1 MKLLLLSLLLVIGR
15 SFRFR
20 QGTLNSLRL
29 IAAGTARRPLSS
41 SAADVDAAKGAPVDP
56 GPATGGSKPPVVFQ
70 GTGPRVYTPR
80 SERAPGSAPTAPLS
94 SAAPRVYNVRGGQST
109 SSTSASNKNFEY
121 PRSGGSGGG
130 GTGGAGMS
138 TGKSLFLSAPQL
150 LVRYRVPRVKS
161 DFKKELEEMQESL
174 QEQSDAA
181 QAARGA
187 SWGGGG
193 GGGKGDSFFD
203 NFNSAPQFGD
213 AKRGGAA
220 RARGATKEGE
230 RKGSEGSRPKGSTG
244 RRERDE
250 GGDEDGEA
258 FEDGDDVAGMDGD
271 ESDYYGD
278 ETNVSLSSISANAL
292 RNMESEGYSLEEM
305 QMSLYGEYGVKASV
319 SAIKRRLLDDQ
330 SERKRKKKTGKT
342 RRDRTKARNERFNPK
357 VDKGIE
363 LPDGPIQVMELAG
376 LMDVGGG
383 EIVKHLMMN
392 MGIMSSMTQSI
403 DSAVA
408 KSVVLAFGKTL
419 AGADQ
424 EDGEGEDDNDEEE
437 EELGDSVD
445 IDGMTYMRLPRAPV
459 VTIMGHVDHGKTSL
473 LDSIRKTQVALG
485 EAGGITQG
493 ISAFK
498 VRTSQNRDV
507 TFIDT
512 PGHAAFSDMRK
523 RGANITDI
531 IILVVAADDGIMEQ
545 TKECIVAAK
554 TAGCPV
560 VVAINKIDK
569 EGSDPQRII
578 TELMSFDILVEDF
591 GGEVQCAQVS
601 AKKGMGV
608 EELLD
613 KVMLQVRPLYCD
625 IITLIQN

>member
-1 MKLLLLSLLLVIGR
+1 MLKLILYLIVALAVVT
-15 SFRFR
+15 SFRPI
-20 QGTLNSLRL
+20 SLRHGSIRL
-29 IAAGTARRPLSS
+29 TRPLGSS
-41 SAADVDAAKGAPVDP
+41 PADVDAE
-56 GPATGGSKPPVVFQ
+56 TGKKPPVTYQ
-70 GTGPRVYTPR
+70 NTGPRVYTPR
-80 SERAPGSAPTAPLS
+80 SERAPGSAPTAPAS
-94 SAAPRVYNVRGGQST
+94 STAPRVYNVRGGPNINNNRNFGNFGGPADG
-109 SSTSASNKNFEY
+109 SSSSSGSAAM
-121 PRSGGSGGG
+121 GGGDRG
-130 GTGGAGMS
+130 GTGKAM
-138 TGKSLFLSAPQL
+138 FLSAPQL
-150 LVRYRVPRVKS
+150 LVRYRVPRIKS
-161 DFKKELEEMQESL
+161 DFKLQLEEMQEAL
-174 QEQSDAA
+174 QEQADAA

-193 GGGKGDSFFD
+193 GGGGMGAGKGDRDSFFD
-203 NFNSAPQFGD
+203 NFNSPPAFGD
-213 AKRGGAA
+213 AKRGGA

-244 RRERDE
+244 RRERDD
-250 GGDEDGEA
+250 GGEDDGEMY
-258 FEDGDDVAGMDGD
+258 EDGDDLGVDE

-278 ETNVSLSSISANAL
+278 ETNVSLASISANAL
-292 RNMESEGYSLEEM
+292 RTMESEGFTLEEM
-305 QMSLYGEYGVKASV
+305 QMSLYGEYGVKASI

-342 RRDRTKARNERFNPK
+342 RRDRTKARNERYNPK

-363 LPDGPIQVMELAG
+363 LPDGSIQVIELAG
-376 LMDVGGG
+376 LMGVGGG
-383 EIVKHLMMN
+383 EVVKHLMMN
-392 MGIMSSMTQSI
+392 MGIMSSMTQNI
-403 DSAVA
+403 DVSVA
-408 KSVVLAFGKTL
+408 KSVILAFGKTL
-419 AGADQ
+419 AGGDEEDSEDQ
-424 EDGEGEDDNDEEE
+424 DEDDDED
-437 EELGDSVD
+437 EELGDSIS
-445 IDGMTYMRLPRAPV
+445 IDGITYMRVPRPPV

-512 PGHAAFSDMRK
+512 PGHAAFSDMRR

-569 EGSDPQRII
+569 EGSDPQGII

-591 GGEVQCAQVS
+591 GGDVQCAQVS
-601 AKKGMGV
+601 AKKGVGV

-613 KVMLQVRPLYCD
+613 KVLLQVCRE
-625 IITLIQN
+625 